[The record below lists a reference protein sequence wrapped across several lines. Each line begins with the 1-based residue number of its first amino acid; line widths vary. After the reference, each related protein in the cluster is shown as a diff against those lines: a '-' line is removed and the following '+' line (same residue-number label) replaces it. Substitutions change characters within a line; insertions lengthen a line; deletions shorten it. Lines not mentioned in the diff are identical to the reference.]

1 MNKYELTEQITRAI
15 LMGRETYVFKQED
28 APELTCKLPS
38 PQRAGTYTQQETYA
52 RMQASAIVD
61 LFQEKVNR
69 SDNPTTT
76 SNRYDI
82 R

>member
-1 MNKYELTEQITRAI
+1 MNKYELTQKITRAI
-15 LMGRETYVFKQED
+15 LMGQDTYVFSQGD
-28 APELTCKLPS
+28 APDLTCKLPS

-52 RMQASAIVD
+52 RMQASAIVE
-61 LFQEKVNR
+61 LFQEKVNG

>member
-1 MNKYELTEQITRAI
+1 MNKYELTQKITRAI
-15 LMGRETYVFKQED
+15 LMGQDTYVFSQGD
-28 APELTCKLPS
+28 APDLTCKLPS

-61 LFQEKVNR
+61 LFQEKVNG
-69 SDNPTTT
+69 SDYPTTT

>member
-1 MNKYELTEQITRAI
+1 MNKYELTQKITRAI
-15 LMGRETYVFKQED
+15 LMGQDTYVFNQVD
-28 APELTCKLPS
+28 APDLTCKLPR

-52 RMQASAIVD
+52 RMQASAIVE
-61 LFQEKVNR
+61 LFQEKVNG

>member
-28 APELTCKLPS
+28 APELTCKLPR